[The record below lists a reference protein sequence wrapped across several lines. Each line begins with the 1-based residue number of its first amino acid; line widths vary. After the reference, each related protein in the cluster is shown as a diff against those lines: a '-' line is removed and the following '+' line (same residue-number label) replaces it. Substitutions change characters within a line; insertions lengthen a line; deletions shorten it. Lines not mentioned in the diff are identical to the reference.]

1 MLLDT
6 SIDVVD
12 SGILASVGSILWKD
26 KGYTISS
33 LPSILEESKLASMPY
48 EILEDTN
55 VRINIDKVSTIYLAI
70 HSSSISDNLTFWLQ
84 TNDWTNMHNNKIA
97 FNGENGTEYLTQIWF
112 KEFLGIQD
120 LNVTVESEPLVAAV
134 FIKPGTKYC
143 MRQYSNLKPLIR
155 VYTYMF

>member
-1 MLLDT
+1 M
-6 SIDVVD
+6 
-12 SGILASVGSILWKD
+12 WKD

-33 LPSILEESKLASMPY
+33 LPSILEESKLATMPY

-70 HSSSISDNLTFWLQ
+70 HSSSISDNLTIWLQ
-84 TNDWTNMHNNKIA
+84 TNDWTNIHNKKIA

-112 KEFLGIQD
+112 KEFLDKQD
-120 LNVTVESEPLVAAV
+120 LNITVESEPLIVAV

-143 MRQYSNLKPLIR
+143 MRQYSNSEPLNNNLYLHVLNIS
-155 VYTYMF
+155 F